1 MFSSKVMLRLAF
13 LCIILLISTA
23 FSHEK
28 KADNDHPHDH
38 HHEHEHKNHEKTF
51 TDEAKDVASA
61 SIHMMIKAALF
72 SAVTFIIKWS
82 VYIGI
87 AGAVIWYFVTHRGA
101 PQGATQATGHGQGHA
116 RSD

>member
-13 LCIILLISTA
+13 LCIILLVSTA
-23 FSHEK
+23 
-28 KADNDHPHDH
+28 
-38 HHEHEHKNHEKTF
+38 TF

-82 VYIGI
+82 VYIAI

-101 PQGATQATGHGQGHA
+101 AQGATPAAGRGQGHA